1 MAKIGDKKFQ
11 LTFKPYPVTFNED
24 GTIANKYDFKFFY
37 QKGWGGEFGGADY
50 VSTQTDMIYV
60 TDSGNFQAAA
70 DLILD
75 PNKWYVITLDV
86 SQGNKKAV
94 MTLTEK
100 K

>member
-1 MAKIGDKKFQ
+1 
-11 LTFKPYPVTFNED
+11 
-24 GTIANKYDFKFFY
+24 
-37 QKGWGGEFGGADY
+37 
-50 VSTQTDMIYV
+50 MIYV

>member
-37 QKGWGGEFGGADY
+37 QKGWAANCEVPITFLPNGYDLY
-50 VSTQTDMIYV
+50 M

-86 SQGNKKAV
+86 SQGNKRR
-94 MTLTEK
+94 
-100 K
+100 